1 VKAGQI
7 RARVQIQQ
15 RALGQD
21 TAGAL
26 KPVWTTLGTV
36 WAEMRSIGGV
46 ERLAPQLDQTV
57 AMATHQA
64 RMRKGAGGIVVKP
77 SMSIVWDGRRFQI
90 TSVLDP
96 DNRGIQQLLMLFEIV
111 EPVHA

>member
-1 VKAGQI
+1 MQAGAL

-64 RMRKGAGGIVVKP
+64 RMRKGAGGIVLRP
-77 SMSIVWDGRRFQI
+77 SMRILWDGRTFEI

-96 DNRGIQQLLMLFEIV
+96 DNREIQQVAMLFEIV